1 MASED
6 CATEKQV
13 KRLYA
18 VLHSLG
24 WDPKEFKKERN
35 FASYER
41 LTRQQC
47 SDLITELEDL
57 EAGLS
62 GDKDTDKQKAF
73 TERQPLAQPINNDDL
88 VHDEMQAISNI
99 MRLAIRHAVRIT
111 ADEVNGKID
120 NQGLAGLTKD
130 VAICMFRQKMKEEEE
145 RA

>member
-57 EAGLS
+57 EAELS
-62 GDKDTDKQKAF
+62 GKDTDKQKGF
-73 TERQPLAQPINNDDL
+73 TERQPPAQPTTSD
-88 VHDEMQAISNI
+88 VPDEMQAISNV

-130 VAICMFRQKMKEEEE
+130 VAICMFRQKMREEE

>member
-57 EAGLS
+57 EAELTEG
-62 GDKDTDKQKAF
+62 KDTDTQKAF
-73 TERQPLAQPINNDDL
+73 TERQPPAQPITSD
-88 VHDEMQAISNI
+88 VHDEMQAIATV

-130 VAICMFRQKMKEEEE
+130 VAICMFRQKMREEE

>member
-18 VLHSLG
+18 VLHSLS

-62 GDKDTDKQKAF
+62 GDKDTDKPKAF
-73 TERQPLAQPINNDDL
+73 TERQPLTQPITGGDVD
-88 VHDEMQAISNI
+88 DEMQTISDI

-130 VAICMFRQKMKEEEE
+130 VAICMFRQKMKEVE

>member
-57 EAGLS
+57 EAELTEG
-62 GDKDTDKQKAF
+62 KDTDKQKPF
-73 TERQPLAQPINNDDL
+73 TERQPPAQPTGNED
-88 VHDEMQAISNI
+88 HPDELQAISNI

-130 VAICMFRQKMKEEEE
+130 VAICMFRQKMKEEE

>member
-47 SDLITELEDL
+47 SELITELEDL
-57 EAGLS
+57 EAELTG
-62 GDKDTDKQKAF
+62 GKDTDKPKAF
-73 TERQPLAQPINNDDL
+73 TERQPLVQPTANDDT
-88 VHDEMQAISNI
+88 DEMQAISNV
-99 MRLAIRHAVRIT
+99 MRLAVRHAVRIT

-130 VAICMFRQKMKEEEE
+130 VAICMFRQKMKEEE

>member
-57 EAGLS
+57 EAELTEG
-62 GDKDTDKQKAF
+62 KDTDTQKAF
-73 TERQPLAQPINNDDL
+73 TERQPPTQPITSD
-88 VHDEMQAISNI
+88 VHDEMQAIATV

-130 VAICMFRQKMKEEEE
+130 VAICMFRQKMREEE

>member
-57 EAGLS
+57 EAELAG
-62 GDKDTDKQKAF
+62 GKDTDKQKAF
-73 TERQPLAQPINNDDL
+73 TERQPPAQPTANDDR
-88 VHDEMQAISNI
+88 DEMQAISHV

-130 VAICMFRQKMKEEEE
+130 VAICMFRQKMKEVE

>member
-62 GDKDTDKQKAF
+62 GKETDKPKAF
-73 TERQPLAQPINNDDL
+73 TERQPLAQPTANDDL
-88 VHDEMQAISNI
+88 VHDEMQAISHV

-130 VAICMFRQKMKEEEE
+130 VAICMFRQKMKEKEE

>member
-57 EAGLS
+57 EAELS
-62 GDKDTDKQKAF
+62 GKDTGKQKAF
-73 TERQPLAQPINNDDL
+73 TERQPPAQPTANDDQ
-88 VHDEMQAISNI
+88 DEMHEIAAI

-130 VAICMFRQKMKEEEE
+130 VAICMFRQKMREEE